1 MLKPMRT
8 RDKHQSFIT
17 LASLGEKGHNPY
29 SKEKLP
35 SIPKDSRDK
44 SPYSVID
51 ANSNIGSCSRSPTG
65 MSKED
70 NYSNHS
76 ESFTCHFLM
85 IMSIVAMSF
94 ISLEEQ
100 LVEMA
105 RAIAKLTKTIEDK
118 DMQIVSLLNRVKTQV
133 QNRGESS

>member
-1 MLKPMRT
+1 
-8 RDKHQSFIT
+8 
-17 LASLGEKGHNPY
+17 
-29 SKEKLP
+29 
-35 SIPKDSRDK
+35 
-44 SPYSVID
+44 
-51 ANSNIGSCSRSPTG
+51 
-65 MSKED
+65 
-70 NYSNHS
+70 
-76 ESFTCHFLM
+76 M